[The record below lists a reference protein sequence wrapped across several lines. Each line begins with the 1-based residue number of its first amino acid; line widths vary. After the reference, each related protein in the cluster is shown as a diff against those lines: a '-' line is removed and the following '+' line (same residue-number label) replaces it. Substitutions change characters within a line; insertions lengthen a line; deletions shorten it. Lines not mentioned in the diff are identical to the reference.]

1 MTNRYIL
8 EYNLTCFLKFVV
20 EKSVQVQGR
29 IWIKERD
36 KNFLGHGKIELL
48 ERIAKSGSISK
59 AAKEMRM
66 SYKAAWDSIDLMNKV
81 ASEPLVMRVTGGKG
95 GGGTQVTQKGLE
107 AIRIFRE
114 MERISQDLY
123 ALFEGDLEAWDS
135 LLGKTKE
142 SIQTIRR
149 SVMLKTSAR
158 NQLQGEIVAIKEGVV
173 NAEVTLS
180 VQDRIQIVST
190 ITLHSLKE
198 LGLKVGMQAY
208 ALIKANWIVVFT
220 QEPKGISL
228 RNCLCGEVSHLK
240 NGAVNAE
247 VSINCNGTEL
257 SAVVT
262 EDSKTNL
269 ALKVGQKVWFGFKAN
284 NVILGI

>member
-1 MTNRYIL
+1 M
-8 EYNLTCFLKFVV
+8 
-20 EKSVQVQGR
+20 QVQGR
-29 IWIKERD
+29 IWIKEKD

-59 AAKEMRM
+59 AAKEMKM

-81 ASEPLVMRVTGGKG
+81 ASEPLVVRITGGKG

-114 MERISQDLY
+114 MERISEEVY
-123 ALFEGDLEAWDS
+123 ALFKGDLDAWDS
-135 LLGKTKE
+135 MLGKTNE
-142 SIQTIRR
+142 SIHTIRR

-158 NQLQGEIVAIKEGVV
+158 NQLFGEIVAIKEGAV
-173 NAEVTLS
+173 NAEITLN
-180 VQDRIQIVST
+180 VQGKIQIIGA

-198 LGLKVGMQAY
+198 LDLKVGMQAY

-220 QEPKGISL
+220 EEPKGISL
-228 RNCLCGEVSHLK
+228 RNCICGEVKSLK
-240 NGAVNAE
+240 DGAVNAE
-247 VSINCNGTEL
+247 VSIDCNGIEL

-262 EDSKTNL
+262 EDSKENL
-269 ALKVGQKVWFGFKAN
+269 ALEVGKKIWFGFKAN

>member
-1 MTNRYIL
+1 M
-8 EYNLTCFLKFVV
+8 
-20 EKSVQVQGR
+20 QVQGR
-29 IWIKERD
+29 IWIKEQD

-66 SYKAAWDSIDLMNKV
+66 SYKAAWDSVDLMNKV
-81 ASEPLVMRVTGGKG
+81 ASEPLVVRVTGGKG

-114 MERISQDLY
+114 MERISQELY
-123 ALFEGDLEAWDS
+123 TLFEGDLEAWDS

-158 NQLQGEIVAIKEGVV
+158 NQLQGEIIAIKEGAV

-198 LGLKVGMQAY
+198 LELKVGMQAY

-220 QEPKGISL
+220 QEPKGMSL

-240 NGAVNAE
+240 DGAVNAE